1 MRKGILSLW
10 ILCLT
15 AQAHD
20 PITTKLTW
28 SRDVSRIVYS
38 RCASCHRPAGL
49 AFSLLT
55 YAEARPWARAISEEV
70 LERRMPPWG
79 AVKGFGEFRDDGAL
93 SAAELEIVA
102 QWVDGGAPEG
112 DATDLPAAPKAV
124 RRNAT
129 PGKQRVL
136 IEGEQTIRQAI
147 TLEAILPET
156 VPADASMRIAAGLP
170 DGRVEPLVWLH
181 RYDMKFGHAF
191 VLRKPLRLPSGT
203 VIRGVGAGARV
214 ALLGH

>member
-1 MRKGILSLW
+1 MRKGYLSVW

-28 SRDVSRIVYS
+28 TRDVSRVVYS
-38 RCASCHRPAGL
+38 RCASCHRPGGL

-79 AVKGFGEFRDDGAL
+79 AVKGFGEFRNDGAL
-93 SAAELEIVA
+93 STAELEIFA

-112 DATDLPAAPKAV
+112 DPKDLPMAPKASRPNAV
-124 RRNAT
+124 TGKRRIS
-129 PGKQRVL
+129 
-136 IEGEQTIRQAI
+136 IEGERTIPGAM
-147 TLEAILPET
+147 TLEAILPEA
-156 VPADASMRIAAGLP
+156 VPADASMRITAHLP
-170 DGRVEPLVWLH
+170 DGSIEPLVWLY
-181 RYDMKFGHAF
+181 RCDTKYEHAF
-191 VLRKPLRLPSGT
+191 VLRRQLRLPVGT
-203 VIRGVGAGARV
+203 VIRGVGPGARI

>member
-1 MRKGILSLW
+1 MRKGPLSLW

-28 SRDVSRIVYS
+28 THDVSRIVYA
-38 RCASCHRPAGL
+38 RCASCHRPGGA

-93 SAAELEIVA
+93 SLTELEIVA

-112 DATDLPAAPKAV
+112 DPKDLPPGPKTGRRDAAPGK
-124 RRNAT
+124 RRI
-129 PGKQRVL
+129 PIDGD
-136 IEGEQTIRQAI
+136 QTVQHTM

-156 VPADASMRIAAGLP
+156 VPAGASMRIVAELP

-181 RYDMKFGHAF
+181 RYDMKHGHAF
-191 VLRKPLRLPSGT
+191 VLRKPLRLPLGT
-203 VIRGVGAGARV
+203 VIRGVGPNARI